1 MDDRAISSVS
11 TLLPPSEGGASTTL
25 SSEERA
31 ALSFASV
38 RRSAREDSHSWFP
51 DDDDDD
57 DFETLVGDEI
67 MLDVIATSASST
79 FCSPEQEEGRW
90 GRFKLEGGD
99 ICDDDE

>member
-1 MDDRAISSVS
+1 M
-11 TLLPPSEGGASTTL
+11 
-25 SSEERA
+25 
-31 ALSFASV
+31 SFASV

-51 DDDDDD
+51 DDDDDDDDDD

-90 GRFKLEGGD
+90 GRFKLEGGGD